1 MMEAL
6 YHQEVK
12 EILEMNAGK
21 TNQSKK
27 KDYLNIQTQ
36 PKSSM

>member
-1 MMEAL
+1 MIEAL

-12 EILEMNAGK
+12 EILEMNAETTK
-21 TNQSKK
+21 QKI
-27 KDYLNIQTQ
+27 YLNIQSQ